1 MADNRVMIALGQF
14 EDLIRDSEKIRIL
27 EELAKRSNGKECRKG
42 CVGRDRL

>member
-27 EELAKRSNGKECRKG
+27 EELAKRSVGKG